1 MVRIAKRMDNIPP
14 YIFAAVS
21 KLIASKQAE
30 GMDVI
35 NLGIGSPDL
44 TPPQFI
50 VDAMNA
56 AAQEAVSHRYPSYSG
71 LPELREAIADWYA
84 QRFGVDLDPSREVV
98 PLIGSKE
105 GIAHVAQA
113 LIDPGDIALV
123 PDPGYPTYS
132 KGTILADGE
141 VYFMPLLG
149 ENNFLPD
156 LEAIPADVLERAR
169 CIWINYPNNP
179 TGAVAPL
186 SFFEEV
192 ISFARENDI
201 AVMADNP
208 YSDVTFDGYNAPS
221 FLEVEGAR
229 EVGVEFNSLSKLYN
243 MAGWRVGMA
252 VGNETII
259 EALTRVKSN
268 VDTGIFRPLQ
278 IGAIAALRGDQSWLA
293 ERNGIYQER
302 RDVVLA
308 GLEAAGI
315 DVIPPKAT
323 LYVWPKTPHGY
334 TSEEFSMKVLNE
346 AGVWITPGNAFGP
359 SGEGYLRISLCT
371 SADRLREAM
380 DRLNRLGS

>member
-259 EALTRVKSN
+259 GALTRVKSN

>member
-50 VDAMNA
+50 IDAMNT
-56 AAQEAVSHRYPSYSG
+56 AAQEAVSHRYPSYFG

-84 QRFGVDLDPSREVV
+84 QRFGVDLDPNREVV

-141 VYFMPLLG
+141 VYFMPLLDR
-149 ENNFLPD
+149 NSFLPD
-156 LEAIPADVLERAR
+156 LDSIPADVRERAR

-192 ISFARENDI
+192 IAFARENDI

-208 YSDVTFDGYNAPS
+208 YSDVTFDGYKAPS
-221 FLEVEGAR
+221 FLEVDGAR

-252 VGNETII
+252 VGNERII

-268 VDTGIFRPLQ
+268 VDTGIFRPVQ
-278 IGAIAALRGDQSWLA
+278 IGAIAALKGDQSWLA
-293 ERNGIYQER
+293 ERNATYQER
-302 RDVVLA
+302 RDIVLA

-323 LYVWPKTPHGY
+323 LYIWPKTPAGY
-334 TSEEFSMKVLNE
+334 TSEEFSMKLLNE

-380 DRLNRLGS
+380 DRLNRLSY